1 MQESNEDENGET
13 PYQEDYLPAGLHEAE
28 AGNVEEAETTVEEIN
43 EKLLDDEEE
52 EVVEDERS
60 WKRRANDADE
70 DWLFAKSVCVIN
82 FTDCVIKTVLFS

>member
-1 MQESNEDENGET
+1 MPRTEVRDENQKLNRGFYNHSSQESNEDEDGET

-28 AGNVEEAETTVEEIN
+28 AGNGEEAETTVEEIN

-60 WKRRANDADE
+60 WKRRANDE
-70 DWLFAKSVCVIN
+70 D
-82 FTDCVIKTVLFS
+82 